1 MLYTTTSSGLDTP
14 THKNTNQV
22 LPTVVA
28 RVVAAMPP
36 RPRLV
41 GGPQVLVLPMIPV
54 VAVVVA
60 TLLTGAQT
68 TTDISNCKAWVS
80 AANVLQQN
88 ERTIL
93 SNDKTNR
100 NLQCYKAY
108 S

>member
-60 TLLTGAQT
+60 TGAQ

-80 AANVLQQN
+80 AANVPQQN

-100 NLQCYKAY
+100 NLHCYKAY